1 MRSPRK
7 MSLGT
12 NVRRIAGNYLR
23 IYFSEHRSSQSPSI
37 RNQRME
43 EMGIAE
49 QEPSSQ
55 TVG

>member
-12 NVRRIAGNYLR
+12 NVWRIAGNYLR
-23 IYFSEHRSSQSPSI
+23 IYFSEHR

>member
-12 NVRRIAGNYLR
+12 NVWRIAGNYLR